1 MQWKDQWYND
11 RYKPFI
17 GRVSEPEW
25 FKNIVFVYM
34 FPEMLS
40 GVDFGIISEID
51 KLLEEINT
59 QLHQFLAL
67 ALDKLGES
75 LSDSDKVVEL
85 CMDASFDELI
95 MALWTAK
102 RGLNQSFHRYDEIMA
117 LCKEDLQGVF
127 DLPIP
132 SGVLN
137 QQDLLR
143 SLCLIIGGGTY
154 KSLRFSYKAF
164 FAAMDYIAEG
174 IDSGSQVKKGLLFLF
189 AKVFA
194 PRDMESYRCFAPIL
208 SDPKKLAKLLS
219 L

>member
-1 MQWKDQWYND
+1 MYEERFRAVYNSLLSRIPSVVDNFTQEDLDWYFGNELGFSPEEFHFKFDNWVASGSAAQGFRIWVEWFLQWKDQWYND

-34 FPEMLS
+34 FPGMLS

-143 SLCLIIGGGTY
+143 SLC
-154 KSLRFSYKAF
+154 
-164 FAAMDYIAEG
+164 
-174 IDSGSQVKKGLLFLF
+174 
-189 AKVFA
+189 
-194 PRDMESYRCFAPIL
+194 
-208 SDPKKLAKLLS
+208 
-219 L
+219 